1 MSIDDALKNATDT
14 KACLIGDGVVAQAP
28 EVFRAQFPGKAAAI
42 IIADPRTW
50 KAAGEKVAA
59 LLTDAGVAVAKHIVE
74 PGGKVFHAE
83 YHYVVDVRAA
93 IEQGA
98 VMPRREGAAATAIG
112 QSEQSNDSTNR
123 SLLPVPVAVGSGVI
137 NDLTKRASGELG
149 IPYMVVATAASVDG
163 YSSFGAALVS
173 PEGAKQTYP
182 CPAPRA
188 IIADLDI
195 LRTAP
200 KEMAAYG
207 FADLLAKLPAGADWI
222 LAAEIGATEWDDV
235 AWHIVQDGI
244 PEATKDAE
252 GVARGESGALARFVE
267 GLMMS
272 GFAMQA
278 MQSSRPASG
287 AEHMFSHILD
297 MTHHTYKGELV
308 SHGAQVGVYTLFMT
322 RFFEELLKFDMASLD
337 VEKCVAEWQE
347 WDQGGEA
354 LARRT
359 FDGTNF
365 PNLGVEQSKPKWQTK
380 DELRAML
387 IDMKARWPQIK
398 ARIERQLVP
407 SAELARR
414 LKAVG
419 SPASPADIGAAD
431 DFAVKNILFAM
442 LMRNRYNS
450 LDFTFRLGKLFDFAK
465 AAAGL
470 G

>member
-1 MSIDDALKNATDT
+1 MQKGQAMTIEEALKKATDT
-14 KACLIGDGVVAQAP
+14 KACVIGDGVIGQVPAIFG
-28 EVFRAQFPGKAAAI
+28 EQFPGKDAAI
-42 IIADPRTW
+42 IISDPRTW
-50 KAAGEKVAA
+50 AAAGEKTAA
-59 LLTDAGVAVAKHIVE
+59 LLEAAGVKTAKYIVE
-74 PGGKVFHAE
+74 PGGRIFHAE
-83 YHYVVDVRAA
+83 YHYVVDVR
-93 IEQGA
+93 EA
-98 VMPRREGAAATAIG
+98 VVASSTSP
-112 QSEQSNDSTNR
+112 QSV
-123 SLLPVPVAVGSGVI
+123 VPVAVGSGVI
-137 NDLTKRASGELG
+137 NDLTKRAAGELG
-149 IPYMVVATAASVDG
+149 VPYMVVATAASVDG
-163 YSSFGAALVS
+163 YSSFGASLVS

-200 KEMAAYG
+200 GEMAAYG

-347 WDQGGEA
+347 WDKGGEA

-359 FDGTNF
+359 FAGTNF

-387 IDMKARWPQIK
+387 TDMKARWPQIK

-419 SPASPADIGAAD
+419 SPASPAEIGAAD

>member
-1 MSIDDALKNATDT
+1 MTIEEALKKATGT
-14 KACLIGDGVVAQAP
+14 KACLIGDGVVAKVP
-28 EVFRAQFPGKAAAI
+28 EIFREQFPGKTAAI
-42 IIADPRTW
+42 VIADPRTW
-50 KAAGEKVAA
+50 KAAGEKVTA
-59 LLTDAGVAVAKHIVE
+59 LLEAAGVSVGKYVVE
-74 PGGKVFHAE
+74 PDGKLFHAE
-83 YHYVVDVRAA
+83 YHYVNEVREA
-93 IEQGA
+93 IRGSA
-98 VMPRREGAAATAIG
+98 
-112 QSEQSNDSTNR
+112 
-123 SLLPVPVAVGSGVI
+123 LPVPVAVGSGVI
-137 NDLTKRASGELG
+137 NDLTKRASGELE

-188 IIADLDI
+188 IVADLEI
-195 LRTAP
+195 MRTAP

-207 FADLLAKLPAGADWI
+207 FADLMAKLPAGADWI
-222 LAAEIGATEWDDV
+222 LAAEIGAAEWHDT

-244 PEATKDAE
+244 PEATRDAE
-252 GVARGESGALARFVE
+252 GVARGDSAAMSRFVE

-297 MTHHTYKGELV
+297 MTHHTFRGELV

-322 RFFEELLKFDMASLD
+322 RFFEELLRFDMASLD
-337 VEKCVAEWQE
+337 VEKCVAEWPE
-347 WDQGGEA
+347 WDKGGEE

-359 FDGTNF
+359 FAGTTF

-380 DELRAML
+380 DELRATL
-387 IDMKARWPQIK
+387 TAMKARWPEIK
-398 ARIERQLVP
+398 ARIEKQLVP
-407 SAELARR
+407 SAEIERR

-419 SPASPADIGAAD
+419 SPAAPADIGAAD

-450 LDFTFRLGKLFDFAK
+450 LDFSFRLGKLFDFAK
-465 AAAGL
+465 AAAGIR
-470 G
+470 